1 MLLLSAF
8 GPLLLI
14 VIVGALLFHV
24 AVVLT
29 HVLTPLFASVT
40 FKLTTYVHPSFNVF
54 VHVLFVPFDTLVYDC
69 NAVHAQLAHSYIS
82 YLNVHPHVSLPLN
95 VYVT

>member
-8 GPLLLI
+8 GQLLLI
-14 VIVGALLFHV
+14 AIVGFTLFHV

-40 FKLTTYVHPSFNVF
+40 FKLTVYVHPSPNVF
-54 VHVLFVPFDTLVYDC
+54 VHVLFVHAGTLLSVF
-69 NAVHAQLAHSYIS
+69 NALHAQLPHS
-82 YLNVHPHVSLPLN
+82 
-95 VYVT
+95 

>member
-29 HVLTPLFASVT
+29 QSLAVLFASVT

-54 VHVLFVPFDTLVYDC
+54 VHVFAVHDGTLLSVF
-69 NAVHAQLAHSYIS
+69 NAVHAQLLHS
-82 YLNVHPHVSLPLN
+82 
-95 VYVT
+95 